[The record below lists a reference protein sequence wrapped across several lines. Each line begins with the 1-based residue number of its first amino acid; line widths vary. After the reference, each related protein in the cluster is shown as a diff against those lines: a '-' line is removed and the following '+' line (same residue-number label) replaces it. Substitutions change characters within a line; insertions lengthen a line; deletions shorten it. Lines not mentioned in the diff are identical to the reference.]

1 MKKHSLLTRGINA
14 LVRFFGRF
22 SDKLFHRNKLGEM
35 FLIFWLEL
43 IICGITLMILMFT
56 KGLLLYPLA
65 YILLVF
71 GCMNLKRT
79 ADLGR
84 AVYRSLHQGN
94 IKNAKIYLRAM
105 SGKDT
110 QAYSVQEIL
119 SETVAAISKN
129 TVSGMIAPIFCTVL
143 GGPLFAMF
151 YKVLFQIDKY
161 LNLQKGIVCFLLK
174 VILYLPD
181 KITALFFWVSGFL
194 LGSKLK
200 KTIKT
205 TFALRKMKKGIQYP
219 LALCAAESVL
229 AVSFDSPNEKP
240 PKLSDVK
247 KSITMG
253 YMSAVMGALLIAS
266 VFEIIKFLIWSLIF
280 HEG

>member
-1 MKKHSLLTRGINA
+1 MKKHSLLEQGMNV
-14 LVRFFGRF
+14 LVRFFGKF
-22 SDKLFHRNKLGEM
+22 SDRLFHRNKLGEL

-56 KGLLLYPLA
+56 KGLVLYPIA

-84 AVYRSLHQGN
+84 AVSRSLHQGK

-110 QAYSVQEIL
+110 EEYSVQEVL
-119 SETVAAISKN
+119 SQTVAGISKN
-129 TVSGMIAPIFCTVL
+129 TVTGMIAPIFCTVL

-151 YKVLFQIDKY
+151 YKTLFQMDKY
-161 LNLQKGIVCFLLK
+161 LNLEKGIVCFLLK
-174 VILYLPD
+174 LILYLPD
-181 KITALFFWVSGFL
+181 KITALFFWISGFL
-194 LGSKLK
+194 LGSKLGQMVK
-200 KTIKT
+200 C
-205 TFALRKMKKGIQYP
+205 TFELRKVKKGQKFP
-219 LALCAAESVL
+219 LALSAVES
-229 AVSFDSPNEKP
+229 AMDIRFDTPNENP
-240 PKLSDVK
+240 PKLSDIK

-253 YMSAVMGALLIAS
+253 YMAAVMGALLIAS
-266 VFEIIKFLIWSLIF
+266 IFEIIKFVIWGLII
-280 HEG
+280 HE